1 MNAETGQQAVSENFK
16 HIMDHT
22 INVILKPLRRFATQK
37 SSASFL
43 LFMATILAML
53 LANSPW
59 AYAYHHILAYPVDL
73 QIGSWNLFSHHG
85 ESMSM
90 LAFVNDALMAV
101 FFFVIGL
108 EIKQEVLI
116 GELSSMRKAI
126 LPVIAACGGMIVP
139 VLFYVLVCNT
149 APEVRG
155 AAIPMATDI
164 AFALAVLGLLGKR
177 VPLSMRIFLTAL
189 AVVDD
194 IGGIIIIALF
204 YSSDIAFQPLLISIA
219 LLAFLYFG
227 GKMRVNNIIFYYVVG
242 FFVWMLFL
250 ESGIHPTIAGVLV
263 AFTVPA
269 RPKVNLNDFTCDMT
283 GYLNMLDYTEVRQSK
298 TASVLT
304 PTQIQVLNNIHLLAN
319 NTISP
324 LQSIADKLHPLVNYL
339 ILPLFAFVNAG
350 VTFGDIQP
358 ASLVNVPLAVF
369 AGLFVG
375 KSLGIFSFTYLFA
388 RTNLGALP
396 AGMTRMNLFGVSM
409 LGGIGFTVALFIA
422 NLSFAGMDAAG
433 ADLLNQAKLGVF
445 AGSFVSGLCGYLI
458 LKKVLPK
465 VE

>member
-1 MNAETGQQAVSENFK
+1 
-16 HIMDHT
+16 MDRT

-43 LFMATILAML
+43 LFMATILAMI

-59 AYAYHHILAYPVDL
+59 AYAYHHILSYPIDL
-73 QIGSWNLFSHHG
+73 QIGKFNLFSHHG
-85 ESMSM
+85 EPMSM

-116 GELSSMRKAI
+116 GELSSVRKAI

-139 VLFYVLVCNT
+139 VLFFLLVCNT
-149 APEVRG
+149 GPEARG

-204 YSSDIAFQPLLISIA
+204 YSGHIAYQPLLISLA
-219 LLAFLYFG
+219 LLALLYAG
-227 GKMRVNNIIFYYVVG
+227 GKMRVNNNLFYYIVG
-242 FFVWMLFL
+242 FFVWILFL

-269 RPKVNLNDFTCDMT
+269 RPKINLNDFTCDMT

-298 TASVLT
+298 KAAVLT
-304 PTQIQVLNNIHLLAN
+304 PTQIQVLNNIHSLADR
-319 NTISP
+319 TISP
-324 LQSIADKLHPLVNYL
+324 LQSIADKLHPMVNYL

-369 AGLFVG
+369 LGLFVG
-375 KSLGIFSFTYLFA
+375 KTLGIFSFTYFFA
-388 RTNLGALP
+388 RTSLASMP
-396 AGMTRMNLFGVSM
+396 AGMTRWNLFGVSM

-422 NLSFAGMDAAG
+422 NLSFNTTDAVGM
-433 ADLLNQAKLGVF
+433 DLLNQAKLGVF
-445 AGSFVSGLCGYLI
+445 TGSFVSGLCGYLL

-465 VE
+465 AANE

>member
-1 MNAETGQQAVSENFK
+1 MTMER
-16 HIMDHT
+16 T
-22 INVILKPLRRFATQK
+22 IQVILRPLRRFAVQK
-37 SSASFL
+37 PDASLL
-43 LFMATILAML
+43 LFMAMIVAML

-59 AYAYHHILAYPVDL
+59 APAYHHLLSFPLDL
-73 QIGSWNLFSHHG
+73 QANRFNFFAHHG
-85 ESMSM
+85 EPMSM

-116 GELSSMRKAI
+116 GELSSIRKALLPI
-126 LPVIAACGGMIVP
+126 LAATGGMIVP
-139 VLFYVLVCNT
+139 VLFYLLVCST
-149 APEVRG
+149 PPEAAG

-204 YSSDIAFQPLLISIA
+204 YSGSIAFGPLLLSLGI
-219 LLAFLYFG
+219 LLLLYIG
-227 GKMRVNNIIFYYVVG
+227 GKMRIHAMLFYYVAG
-242 FFVWMLFL
+242 FIVWLLFL

-269 RPKVNLNDFTCDMT
+269 RPSVKLNAFTTDMK
-283 GYLNMLDYTEVRQSK
+283 GYLDMLHYTEVRHSK
-298 TASVLT
+298 KATVLT
-304 PTQIQVLNNIHLLAN
+304 PTQIQVLNNIHTLADR
-319 NTISP
+319 TISP
-324 LQSIADKLHPLVNYL
+324 LQAIADKLHPLVNYL

-350 VTFGDIQP
+350 VTFGDIRP
-358 ASLVNVPLAVF
+358 DTLWNLPLAVF

-375 KSLGIFSFTYLFA
+375 KTLGIFTFSYLFVKSGLVSMPSGMSK
-388 RTNLGALP
+388 RTLL
-396 AGMTRMNLFGVSM
+396 GVSM

-422 NLSFAGMDAAG
+422 NLSFDASTPQG

-445 AGSFVSGLCGYLI
+445 AGSFLSGLGGYWL
-458 LKKVLPK
+458 LSRTLPPS
-465 VE
+465 EAS

>member
-1 MNAETGQQAVSENFK
+1 
-16 HIMDHT
+16 MDRT
-22 INVILKPLRRFATQK
+22 INVILKPLRRFAIQK
-37 SSASFL
+37 PNASLL
-43 LFMATILAML
+43 LFAATIIAMV

-59 AYAYHHILAYPVDL
+59 AHKYHLLLALPIDL
-73 QIGSWNLFSHHG
+73 QAGQFNFFAHHG
-85 ESMSM
+85 ETMSM

-116 GELSSMRKAI
+116 GELSSVRKAL
-126 LPVIAACGGMIVP
+126 LPIIAACGGMIVP
-139 VLFYVLVCNT
+139 VLFYMLVCNT
-149 APEVRG
+149 PPEVNG

-204 YSSDIAFQPLLISIA
+204 YSGHIAFEPLLISLIVLA
-219 LLAFLYFG
+219 LLYVG
-227 GKMRVNNIIFYYVVG
+227 GKFRVHNRLFFYIGG
-242 FFVWMLFL
+242 FIVWLLFL
-250 ESGIHPTIAGVLV
+250 ESGIHPTIAGVLI

-269 RPKVNLNDFTCDMT
+269 RPVVKLDDFTCDMT
-283 GYLNMLDYTEVRQSK
+283 GYLNMLDYTEVRQSRK
-298 TASVLT
+298 AEVLT
-304 PTQIQVLNNIHLLAN
+304 PTQIQVLNNIHTLADK
-319 NTISP
+319 TISP
-324 LQSIADKLHPLVNYL
+324 LQTIADKLHPLVNYV

-358 ASLVNVPLAVF
+358 QTLVNVPLAVF
-369 AGLFVG
+369 VGLFVG
-375 KSLGIFSFTYLFA
+375 KTLGIFSFSYLFA
-388 RTNLGALP
+388 CTPFASMP
-396 AGMTRMNLFGVSM
+396 TGMSKRNLFGVSM

-422 NLSFAGMDAAG
+422 NLSFDGSTAAG

-445 AGSFVSGLCGYLI
+445 TGSFISGLCGYLV
-458 LKKVLPK
+458 LKWVLPK
-465 VE
+465 EKVETI

>member
-1 MNAETGQQAVSENFK
+1 MTEYFPGKQIR
-16 HIMDHT
+16 IMDRT
-22 INVILKPLRRFATQK
+22 IHVILKPLRRFAIQK
-37 SSASFL
+37 TNASLL
-43 LFMATILAML
+43 LFVATVLAMV

-59 AYAYHHILAYPVDL
+59 AHAYHQLLAFPVDL
-73 QIGSWNLFSHHG
+73 QAWTFNFFAHQG
-85 ESMSM
+85 EPMSM

-108 EIKQEVLI
+108 EIKQEILI
-116 GELSSMRKAI
+116 GELCSMRKAL

-139 VLFYVLVCNT
+139 VVCYMLVCNS
-149 APEVRG
+149 APEVQG

-204 YSSDIAFQPLLISIA
+204 YSGRIAFEPLVISVVILA
-219 LLAFLYFG
+219 LLYAG
-227 GKMRVNNIIFYYVVG
+227 GKLRVNNSWFYYVAG
-242 FFVWMLFL
+242 FIVWLLFL
-250 ESGIHPTIAGVLV
+250 ESGVHPTIAGVLV

-269 RPKVNLNDFTCDMT
+269 RPVVKLDDFMCDMT

-298 TASVLT
+298 KAAVLT
-304 PTQIQVLNNIHLLAN
+304 PTQIQVLNNIHALADR
-319 NTISP
+319 TISP
-324 LQSIADKLHPLVNYL
+324 LQSIADKLHPMVNYV

-350 VTFGDIQP
+350 VTFGDIQLQ
-358 ASLVNVPLAVF
+358 SLLNVPLAIF

-375 KSLGIFSFTYLFA
+375 KTLGIFSFSYLFIKTRLA
-388 RTNLGALP
+388 TMP
-396 AGMTRMNLFGVSM
+396 AGMTKRTLFGVSM

-422 NLSFAGMDAAG
+422 NLSFGADLPNG

-445 AGSFVSGLCGYLI
+445 VGSFVSGLCGYLI
-458 LKKVLPK
+458 LKKMLPAISPQT
-465 VE
+465 

>member
-1 MNAETGQQAVSENFK
+1 
-16 HIMDHT
+16 MDRT
-22 INVILKPLRRFATQK
+22 INVILKPLRRFAIQK
-37 SSASFL
+37 PNASLL
-43 LFMATILAML
+43 LFAATIVAMV

-59 AYAYHHILAYPVDL
+59 AHKYHQLLAFPIDL
-73 QIGSWNLFSHHG
+73 QAGQFNFFAHHG
-85 ESMSM
+85 ETMSM

-116 GELSSMRKAI
+116 GELSSVRKAL
-126 LPVIAACGGMIVP
+126 LPIIAACGGMIVP
-139 VLFYVLVCNT
+139 VLFYMLVCNT
-149 APEVRG
+149 PPEVNG

-204 YSSDIAFQPLLISIA
+204 YSGHIAFKPLLISLIVLA
-219 LLAFLYFG
+219 LLYVG
-227 GKMRVNNIIFYYVVG
+227 GKFRVHNRLFFYIGG
-242 FFVWMLFL
+242 FIVWLLFL
-250 ESGIHPTIAGVLV
+250 ESGIHPTIAGVLI

-269 RPKVNLNDFTCDMT
+269 RPVVKLDDFTCDMT
-283 GYLNMLDYTEVRQSK
+283 GYLNMLDYTEVRQSRK
-298 TASVLT
+298 AEVLT
-304 PTQIQVLNNIHLLAN
+304 PTQIQVLNNIHTLADK
-319 NTISP
+319 TISP
-324 LQSIADKLHPLVNYL
+324 LQTIADKLHPLVNYV

-358 ASLVNVPLAVF
+358 QTLVNVPLAVF
-369 AGLFVG
+369 VGLFVG
-375 KSLGIFSFTYLFA
+375 KTLGIFSFSYLFA
-388 RTNLGALP
+388 CTPFASMP
-396 AGMTRMNLFGVSM
+396 TGMSKRNLFGVSM

-422 NLSFAGMDAAG
+422 NLSFDGSTAAG

-445 AGSFVSGLCGYLI
+445 TGSFISGLCGYLV
-458 LKKVLPK
+458 LKWVLPK
-465 VE
+465 EKVETI

>member
-1 MNAETGQQAVSENFK
+1 
-16 HIMDHT
+16 MDRT
-22 INVILKPLRRFATQK
+22 IRVILKPLRRFAIQK
-37 SSASFL
+37 PNASLL
-43 LFMATILAML
+43 LFMATIVAMI

-59 AYAYHHILAYPVDL
+59 AHAYHELLSFPIDL
-73 QIGSWNLFSHHG
+73 QANRFNFFSHHG
-85 ESMSM
+85 EPMSM

-116 GELSSMRKAI
+116 GELSSVRKAL
-126 LPVIAACGGMIVP
+126 LPIIAACGGMVVP
-139 VLFYVLVCNT
+139 VLFYMLVCRE
-149 APEVRG
+149 APEVNG

-177 VPLSMRIFLTAL
+177 VPLSLRIFLTAL

-204 YSSDIAFQPLLISIA
+204 YSGSIAFEPLLISLGI
-219 LLAFLYFG
+219 LAVLYIG
-227 GKMRVNNIIFYYVVG
+227 GKMRINHCLFYYVAG
-242 FFVWMLFL
+242 FIVWMLFM

-269 RPKVNLNDFTCDMT
+269 RPVVKLDDFTSDMS

-298 TASVLT
+298 KATVLT
-304 PTQIQVLNNIHLLAN
+304 PTQIQVLNNIHSLADR
-319 NTISP
+319 TISP
-324 LQSIADKLHPLVNYL
+324 LQSIADKLHPLVNYV

-358 ASLVNVPLAVF
+358 QTLVNVPLAVF
-369 AGLFVG
+369 LGLFAG
-375 KSLGIFSFTYLFA
+375 KSLGIFAFSYLFV
-388 RTNLGALP
+388 RTRLVSMP
-396 AGMTRMNLFGVSM
+396 AGMSKRNLIGVAM

-422 NLSFAGMDAAG
+422 NLSFDASTASG

-445 AGSFVSGLCGYLI
+445 TGSFVSGVGGYLI
-458 LKKVLPK
+458 LRKVLPMVGK
-465 VE
+465 